1 MRIALDAIPLVAAK
15 TGVGHYTEAL
25 AEWLARVHTDHQYDL
40 WSPFDFAFD
49 HHNGDKPD
57 NLNKRFI
64 PVHKLFRKWWLVGL
78 PTLLQITP
86 LDVFHGT
93 NYCIPVVSPCPTVVT
108 IHDLSLYA
116 QADTHEANNVSRG
129 KRRIPL
135 MARRATRIIAPSE
148 ATRREIISYLRIDDE
163 RIRVIPEAARQNMRP
178 CSEDQSRSVLA
189 KHDLRRPYLLYVGTI
204 EPRKNLTTLIR
215 AYDDLIHSTPHRPQ
229 LVLCGGR
236 GWLCDAIYQM
246 VDDLKL
252 NDQVR
257 FTGYVDD
264 ADLPA
269 LYSSAEAFIY
279 PSQYE
284 GFGLPPLEA
293 MACGTPVITSNTSSL
308 PEVVGEAGF
317 KLPPHDVEALTE
329 TMAKLL
335 SDAAMSQHYKRA
347 GLERAK
353 LFSWE
358 RAARE
363 TQAVYDE
370 VFEQAKR

>member
-1 MRIALDAIPLVAAK
+1 MFPQ
-15 TGVGHYTEAL
+15 E

-178 CSEDQSRSVLA
+178 CSEDESRSVLA

-252 NDQVR
+252 ND
-257 FTGYVDD
+257 
-264 ADLPA
+264 
-269 LYSSAEAFIY
+269 
-279 PSQYE
+279 
-284 GFGLPPLEA
+284 
-293 MACGTPVITSNTSSL
+293 
-308 PEVVGEAGF
+308 
-317 KLPPHDVEALTE
+317 
-329 TMAKLL
+329 
-335 SDAAMSQHYKRA
+335 
-347 GLERAK
+347 
-353 LFSWE
+353 
-358 RAARE
+358 
-363 TQAVYDE
+363 
-370 VFEQAKR
+370 